1 MSPGKLASR
10 ASVPLAISA
19 LGAGFTS
26 GIIPAGLLPAN
37 VLNIEHAYSLSHSEM
52 GRIIGLSMILGGC
65 AGGLIGGVL
74 CSSIGA
80 LRTLLLS
87 FVMVAGALGS
97 IGLIHDFRATEI
109 GLVGYFFAH
118 GFMGSSNALSAHML
132 PDRQRGVTLLHA
144 FNALGKLAGPLLAS
158 LFLYAAWRKGFLA
171 TAALALVLA
180 VPAILALSGGRHV
193 HIGRKQPEDGHA
205 GIAFWVSVLG
215 FAFIAGSEI
224 AVALWVPA
232 YGQKVRN
239 FTAGKSNLL
248 LSIFLVG
255 LIVGRF
261 AFSALSRKLTTSRII
276 GICGASVF
284 FAIPAVSFRH
294 YPLTAVSF
302 LLFGLAFSAMWPT
315 YFAHLAH
322 IFPEHIGL
330 MSGAAVFTTQIGFAA
345 CSYASGRLAEISLA
359 YPILF
364 GAAVMGVFTLAFFA
378 LPNRAIRSSGHADAL
393 SL

>member
-1 MSPGKLASR
+1 MSRKIASR
-10 ASVPLAISA
+10 GSAPLILSV

-37 VLNIEHAYSLSHSEM
+37 VLNIEHAYGLSHSQT
-52 GRIIGLSMILGGC
+52 GRMIGLSMILGGC
-65 AGGLIGGVL
+65 TGGLASGLV
-74 CSSIGA
+74 CSRIGA

-87 FVMVAGALGS
+87 LIMVAASLTS
-97 IGLIHDFRATEI
+97 IGLIHDYRATLI

-132 PDRQRGVTLLHA
+132 PDRQRGVTLLHG

-171 TAALALVLA
+171 IAVLALVLA
-180 VPAILALSGGRHV
+180 VPAVLALLDGGSISV
-193 HIGRKQPEDGHA
+193 GRKQPEDRHPGM
-205 GIAFWVSVLG
+205 AFWITVLG

-224 AVALWVPA
+224 AVALWIPA
-232 YGQKVRN
+232 YGQKVRG
-239 FTAGKSNLL
+239 FTAAQSNLL

-261 AFSALSRKLTTSRII
+261 GFSALSKRLTTSRII
-276 GICGASVF
+276 GICGASVV
-284 FAIPAVSFRH
+284 FAIPAVGFSL
-294 YPLTAVSF
+294 YPLAAASF

-322 IFPEHIGL
+322 IFPKHLGM

-345 CSYASGRLAEISLA
+345 CSYTSGRLAEVNLA

-364 GAAVMGVFTLAFFA
+364 GAAVMGVFTVIFFA
-378 LPNRAIRSSGHADAL
+378 VCHNRRGKST
-393 SL
+393 